1 MNGAIIKAWAKKPEN
16 KERAIALG
24 KRLYE
29 NQDDAEAL
37 RSLPSLG
44 EFEDKASEWAINHPV
59 RAKTLVIQ
67 LLPLLLK

>member
-16 KERAIALG
+16 KDQAIALG

-29 NQDDAEAL
+29 NQDAKTL

-44 EFEDKASEWAINHPV
+44 KFEDQAVEWAIKHPV
-59 RAKTLVIQ
+59 KAKTLVIQ
-67 LLPLLLK
+67 LLPLLMK

>member
-29 NQDDAEAL
+29 NQDAEAL

-44 EFEDKASEWAINHPV
+44 KFEDQAIEWAINHPV

>member
-1 MNGAIIKAWAKKPEN
+1 MNGAIIKAWAKKSEN
-16 KERAIALG
+16 KEKAIALG
-24 KRLYE
+24 KRLYD
-29 NQDDAEAL
+29 NQDADTL

-44 EFEDKASEWAINHPV
+44 EFEDKATEWAIKHPL